1 MQRNRKNLLATGA
14 LAALAASAVL
24 VHPGHA
30 QDAPLTAEFAEVYR
44 AGGLD
49 VPEWAQ
55 FSGPGH
61 LGFDGSGNLHVLDN
75 AAYRVVVIGPD
86 GQLVRTV
93 GRQGEGPGEFRAPTS
108 LVVWRDGTFAV
119 EDNGHFAFQVFD
131 PDGTLARF
139 VRMSQDGN
147 PLAAI
152 QSIGR
157 ILYPP
162 RPDPRGGALFRQGP
176 QSTMGRMVDALGELL
191 GGTETEETPV
201 DDRGIERVE
210 LVGEAIA
217 VQPVLRGWRAPR
229 EEAPAEISAND
240 VLNQRVDF
248 LGMYLSES
256 MWFEP
261 ELHWDVLPDGTIA
274 YSDSSAYAVK
284 LLATDGSVNGVLRRP
299 HEPEPVGRR
308 LRARVIEEEMNEG
321 PDSDE
326 EDPDLGEA
334 YREALEDREFYPEVP
349 VILGIHATWDGSLW
363 IHRQGEDP
371 LDDAGPIDVFG
382 TDRRYLGT
390 FAAGTIEVPFA
401 FGPDGLVAF
410 WELDELDIPIAVVKR
425 LPDEL
430 R

>member
-1 MQRNRKNLLATGA
+1 MQRNRKNLLATGT
-14 LAALAASAVL
+14 LAALAASAAL

-30 QDAPLTAEFAEVYR
+30 QDTPLTADLAEVYR

-55 FSGPGH
+55 FTAPGQ

-75 AAYRVVVIGPD
+75 AAHRVVVIGPD

-93 GRQGEGPGEFRAPTS
+93 GRQGEGPGELNDPIN

-119 EDNGHFAFQVFD
+119 EDEGHFAFQVFG

-139 VRMSQDGN
+139 VRMVEDGN
-147 PLAAI
+147 PVAAL
-152 QSIGR
+152 QRIGMAS
-157 ILYPP
+157 LPA
-162 RPDPRGGALFRQGP
+162 RPDPRGGALFRQGRP
-176 QSTMGRMVDALGELL
+176 PWLDRILLSGFAERL
-191 GGTETEETPV
+191 GGIETEEAPV

-210 LVGEAIA
+210 VTGETIV

-240 VLNQRVDF
+240 IGDPFARLAMIVSE
-248 LGMYLSES
+248 GMH
-256 MWFEP
+256 FEP
-261 ELHWDVLPDGTIA
+261 QLHWDILPDGTIA

-284 LLATDGSVNGVLRRP
+284 MLAADGSLTGVLRRP
-299 HEPEPVGRR
+299 YEPKAVDQQ
-308 LRARVIEEEMNEG
+308 LRARVLEAAMERMG
-321 PDSDE
+321 PVT
-326 EDPDLGEA
+326 DPDL
-334 YREALEDREFYPEVP
+334 REAFENVEVYPEVP
-349 VILGIHATWDGSLW
+349 VILGIRATWEGSLW
-363 IHRQGEDP
+363 IKRRGEDP
-371 LDDAGPIDVFG
+371 LEEESPIDVFG

-390 FAAGTIEVPFA
+390 FAAGTTEVPGA

-410 WELDELDIPIAVVKR
+410 WEIDELGIPTVVVKR